1 MKSEE
6 QRELL
11 AMLARESYFERQ
23 LTLSS
28 GRASN
33 YYVDCK
39 RTLYIPRGA
48 YLAGELVLGLVT
60 AASVEQIGGM
70 AAGAIPVTDAVMA
83 AAYRRGIDVRGFFVR
98 KETKQH
104 GLQQII
110 EGAFKPGL
118 RTAVID
124 DTITTGGSSMQAV
137 AAMREAGANVIAAI
151 ALVERGEGAVEAFA
165 RGSEIQLGIHCG
177 RSARR
182 ACRRRLTSLGNQSR
196 QRSRGCFWRSDPT
209 FQIARDAQRRLR
221 RAGHEPNLRGVS
233 RHARQSGAGASR
245 DSSARNH

>member
-1 MKSEE
+1 MANRYLSFGYPTDLTLFPSRIFEASTSAIRIISLLCRAPHPLISASTMKSEE
-6 QRELL
+6 RRELL

-39 RTLYIPRGA
+39 RTLYLPRGA
-48 YLAGELVLGLVT
+48 YLAGELVLELAT
-60 AASVEQIGGM
+60 AAGVKQIGGM
-70 AAGAIPVTDAVMA
+70 AAGALPVTDAVMA
-83 AAYRRGIDVRGFFVR
+83 AAHRNTVDLRGFFVR

-104 GLQQII
+104 GLQQIV

-118 RTAVID
+118 KTAVID
-124 DTITTGGSSMQAV
+124 DTITTGGSSLQAV

-165 RGSEIQLGIHCG
+165 RAGLKYSWVFTAEEV
-177 RSARR
+177 R
-182 ACRRRLTSLGNQSR
+182 AE
-196 QRSRGCFWRSDPT
+196 
-209 FQIARDAQRRLR
+209 
-221 RAGHEPNLRGVS
+221 RAAHPL
-233 RHARQSGAGASR
+233 AS
-245 DSSARNH
+245 